1 MQVSRRRFLH
11 TAGGAA
17 AVAAL
22 APTVAACNHAA
33 QRNSTERNEK
43 VALPT
48 YQRFSGATPDLAP
61 TDSGVQPGFLRYP
74 ANPQTCTNG
83 KPGNG
88 GTVSAMMAIYSAAPP
103 GPSKNKYWAR
113 LNEALGVDLK
123 LEMVLS
129 GNMQEKLAVTVA
141 GDDIPNVVQ
150 LVGNVPNTPQLLDA
164 KFAPITEYVSGD
176 AVKDYPLLANLTQEQ
191 WKTTVYNGEIY
202 GLPIPR
208 ERAGNI
214 MYRRDDIF
222 RKLGV
227 DPDPKSYS
235 EFVEVCKQLS
245 DEKSHRWAIG
255 NWGGLIAFIQEML
268 GAPNGWQEKA
278 GKFTS
283 AYEVD
288 SFKQALSDA
297 TKLVKA
303 GCVHPDSFEDN
314 APLKDWLGGGTTPMN
329 FDNYTAWTGYIA
341 SYKPQSPEMDLNGMF
356 PPNYDGSSK
365 AVIFRGNPSYST
377 AIFRKAKPARIK
389 ELLRIANYLASP
401 FGTQEYIVRRWG
413 VEGTDFTMKNGN
425 VTLTSRGTAED
436 INSIGYIADAPWAIY
451 EPGHPEETK
460 KEHAYQLKAV
470 PMTVPNPTI
479 GLFSNAYSTKNAA
492 LSTLLTN
499 AQTQILQGHKPVSS
513 WDDTMK
519 QWRAQGGETIR
530 KEYEQGF
537 AKSH

>member
-1 MQVSRRRFLH
+1 MQLSRRRFLH

-17 AVAAL
+17 AAAAI
-22 APTVAACNHAA
+22 APTVTGCNHSA
-33 QRNSTERNEK
+33 QRNSTESNEK
-43 VALPT
+43 VVLPT
-48 YQRFSGATPDLAP
+48 HIRFNGATPDLAA

-74 ANPQTCTNG
+74 ANPQPCTHG

-88 GTVSAMMAIYSAAPP
+88 GSVSAMIAIYSAAPP
-103 GPSKNKYWAR
+103 GPSKNKYWAA
-113 LNEALGVDLK
+113 LNDALGVDVK
-123 LEMVLS
+123 LQMVLA
-129 GNMQEKLAVTVA
+129 GNMSEKLAVTIA
-141 GDDIPNVVQ
+141 GDDIPDVVQ
-150 LVGNVPNTPQLLDA
+150 LVGNVPNTPQLLAA

-222 RKLGV
+222 HTLGV
-227 DPDPKSYS
+227 NPEPKSYS
-235 EFVEVCKQLS
+235 EFADVCKQLTN
-245 DEKSHRWAIG
+245 EKSHRWAIG
-255 NWGGLIAFIQEML
+255 NWGGLIAFIQQML
-268 GAPNGWQEKA
+268 GAPNSWQEKN

-288 SFKQALSDA
+288 SYKQALSDA
-297 TKLVKA
+297 TALVKA
-303 GCVHPDSFEDN
+303 GYVHPDSFEDN
-314 APLKDWLGGGTTPMN
+314 APTKDWFGGGTTPMN

-341 SYKPQSPEMDLNGMF
+341 SYKPQSPEMDVNGMF
-356 PPNYDGSSK
+356 PPDYDGSTK

-401 FGTQEYIVRRWG
+401 FGTQEYITRRWG
-413 VEGTDFTMKNGN
+413 VQDVDFTMKNGN

-436 INSIGYIADAPWAIY
+436 INSVGYIADAPMALY

-479 GLFSNAYSTKNAA
+479 GLFSNAYSTKNAT
-492 LSTLLTN
+492 LSTLLTD

-519 QWRAQGGETIR
+519 EWRAQGGDAIR